1 MTRAAGKS
9 ASPDGERGP
18 SSSRLPLAAFC
29 ALVVA
34 TVGAFFITQHLK
46 VTTPLIS
53 AVSPPTAPV
62 IFPGADDAR
71 CPASTSISF
80 YLLHQAD
87 QVNLYVVNSGDEVVR
102 TLASGVPMARKQR
115 LGFTWSGR
123 VDGSLAA
130 SGKYNFRVVL
140 LHQRRTIDPVV
151 VGATDSPATVT
162 VKKSCSAA

>member
-1 MTRAAGKS
+1 V
-9 ASPDGERGP
+9 
-18 SSSRLPLAAFC
+18 SRLPLAAFS

-62 IFPGADDAR
+62 IYPSAGDAR
-71 CPASTSISF
+71 CPGSTSISF

-87 QVNLYVVNSGDEVVR
+87 AVNVYVVNAHDQVVR
-102 TLASGVPMARKQR
+102 TLASRVPLGRKQR
-115 LGFTWSGR
+115 MAFTWNGTT
-123 VDGSLAA
+123 DGHPGPA
-130 SGKYNFRVVL
+130 GHYDFRVVL
-140 LHQRRTIDPVV
+140 INQRRTIDPVI

-162 VKKSCSAA
+162 VKNSCPAA